1 MEWNGRVCQHKIPG
15 FISGSFPICKLGSCS
30 CFNWGEVCMQEID
43 YLNVFLSIV
52 IIIYGG
58 YLVIADYPDLYIFGV
73 FFSVAGIFSLIMD
86 LVKNT

>member
-1 MEWNGRVCQHKIPG
+1 
-15 FISGSFPICKLGSCS
+15 
-30 CFNWGEVCMQEID
+30 MQEID

-73 FFSVAGIFSLIMD
+73 FFSVAGMFSLIMD